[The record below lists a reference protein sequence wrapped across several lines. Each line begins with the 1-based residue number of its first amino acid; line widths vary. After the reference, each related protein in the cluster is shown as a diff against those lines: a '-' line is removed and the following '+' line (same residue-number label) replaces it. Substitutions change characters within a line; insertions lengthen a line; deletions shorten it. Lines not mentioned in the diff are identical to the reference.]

1 MTQKAYSKIETG
13 ETKLT
18 VYHLIQIGEI
28 LEVGINELINPEI
41 SAVYH
46 GHHTDTRKGIA
57 MTKKPNDDL
66 IELYENQ
73 IANEDREIDMLHK
86 YIARLEKG
94 GASVVEESLVNLCAR
109 FAKSAFSLLKVSHT
123 RPEMFSFKIGPEN
136 RQKEEFSIG

>member
-1 MTQKAYSKIETG
+1 MTVKNTLDQIIDWRMSKRQYSQSYLAQRMGMTQKAYSKIETG

-46 GHHTDTRKGIA
+46 GHHTHTGKGIA

-73 IANEDREIDMLHK
+73 IASKDREIDMLHK

-94 GASVVEESLVNLCAR
+94 E
-109 FAKSAFSLLKVSHT
+109 
-123 RPEMFSFKIGPEN
+123 P
-136 RQKEEFSIG
+136 Q

>member
-1 MTQKAYSKIETG
+1 MGMTQKAYSKIETG

-73 IANEDREIDMLHK
+73 IASKDREIDMLHK

-94 GASVVEESLVNLCAR
+94 E
-109 FAKSAFSLLKVSHT
+109 
-123 RPEMFSFKIGPEN
+123 P
-136 RQKEEFSIG
+136 Q